1 MKTLRRIG
9 NFYTRIIMNNVGI
22 FIFVGLL
29 SVLFHEQGWFP
40 NENMYALSQFVYH
53 WILPVLIALEGGR
66 LIGGKEGNISGGILA
81 VLTVGGMLM
90 KDTDA
95 GIFAA
100 MIAGPAAGSL
110 WKLVDQ
116 KIRQSVNPGIQ
127 MLVRNLC
134 LGILGAL
141 LAALGMWAIVPV
153 LNVLAG
159 GLYRGV
165 DFLVQQKMTWLLS
178 FLIEPAKVF
187 FLNNVTNYAILVPLG
202 MQQVQETGKSI
213 LFLLEANPGPGLGV
227 LLALYWKLKEE
238 KKKQELAAAIVTEA
252 AGGIHEVYFPYVWSN
267 FRLLL
272 PLILGGVSGT
282 ICFSLLGAGVQGVVS
297 PGSIV
302 TLLLMSGRSSLI
314 PVLAGIFVSA
324 VVAFYGGL
332 LVLGSGKKESVSD
345 DEGEKLDGEEGEKAK
360 EPIWNF
366 DCDNTEQDKENGRN
380 LVGGASEISEAEKQ
394 DLAEAGLEK
403 SNCGASNLADSEA
416 DGKEIAGFETEKR
429 KCEEGIEETI
439 ATHTS
444 PLQKIAVVCNGGMG
458 SSAMGAAVFRR
469 LLRQE
474 QITDVTVDAYA
485 ADLVPDTAQIIVCQK
500 DYRPLLPKEL
510 DGREIYTV
518 ESLMQAELYRPLLEK
533 IQRRNGGS
541 PWKSEQE

>member
-81 VLTVGGMLM
+81 VLAVGGMLM

-324 VVAFYGGL
+324 VVSFYGGL
-332 LVLGSGKKESVSD
+332 LVLGSRKRGSANT

-394 DLAEAGLEK
+394 NLAEAGLEK

-416 DGKEIAGFETEKR
+416 EYK
-429 KCEEGIEETI
+429 
-439 ATHTS
+439 
-444 PLQKIAVVCNGGMG
+444 KIAVVCNGGMG

-474 QITDVTVDAYA
+474 QITGVTVEAYA

-518 ESLMQAELYRPLLEK
+518 ESLMQTELYRPLLEK

>member
-1 MKTLRRIG
+1 MKKLRRIG

-29 SVLFHEQGWFP
+29 SVLFHERGWFP
-40 NENMYALSQFVYH
+40 NENMYALSQFVYR
-53 WILPVLIALEGGR
+53 WMLPTLMAFEGGR
-66 LIGGKEGNISGGILA
+66 LICGKEGNVSGGILA
-81 VLTVGGMLM
+81 VLAVGGMLM

-110 WKLVDQ
+110 WKLVDK

-127 MLVRNLC
+127 MLVKNLC

-202 MQQVQETGKSI
+202 MQQVQETGSSI

-238 KKKQELAAAIVTEA
+238 RKKQELAAAIVTEV

-282 ICFSLLGAGVQGVVS
+282 VCFSLLGAGVQGVVS

-302 TLLLMSGRSSLI
+302 TLFLMSGRASLI

-324 VVAFYGGL
+324 VVSFYGGL
-332 LVLGSGKKESVSD
+332 LVLRSRKKITQS
-345 DEGEKLDGEEGEKAK
+345 
-360 EPIWNF
+360 
-366 DCDNTEQDKENGRN
+366 
-380 LVGGASEISEAEKQ
+380 
-394 DLAEAGLEK
+394 
-403 SNCGASNLADSEA
+403 
-416 DGKEIAGFETEKR
+416 ETENLESDKSQSFEKMIKDMDVDQR
-429 KCEEGIEETI
+429 DAA
-439 ATHTS
+439 ATPEP

-469 LLRQE
+469 LLKQE
-474 QITDVTVDAYA
+474 QISGVSVEAYA
-485 ADLVPDTAQIIVCQK
+485 ADLVPDSAQVIVCQK

-510 DGREIYTV
+510 DGREIFTV
-518 ESLMQAELYRPLLEK
+518 ESLMQTELYRPLIQE

>member
-1 MKTLRRIG
+1 MKKLRRIG

-29 SVLFHEQGWFP
+29 SVLFHERGWFP
-40 NENMYALSQFVYH
+40 NENMYALSQFVYR
-53 WILPVLIALEGGR
+53 WILPTLMAFEGGR
-66 LIGGKEGNISGGILA
+66 LICGKEGNVSGGILA
-81 VLTVGGMLM
+81 VLAVGGMLM

-100 MIAGPAAGSL
+100 MIAGPAAGIL
-110 WKLVDQ
+110 WKFVEEKVKQ
-116 KIRQSVNPGIQ
+116 WVSPGIQ

-141 LAALGMWAIVPV
+141 LAAVGMWAIVPALDV
-153 LNVLAG
+153 LSG

-165 DFLVQQKMTWLLS
+165 DFLVQQRLSWLLS

-187 FLNNVTNYAILVPLG
+187 FLNNVANYAILVPLG
-202 MQQVQETGKSI
+202 MQQVQETGSSI

-227 LLALYWKLKEE
+227 LLALYWNLQEE
-238 KKKQELAAAIVTEA
+238 RKKQELAAAIVTEA

-267 FRLLL
+267 LRLLL

-302 TLLLMSGRSSLI
+302 TLLLMSGRASLI
-314 PVLAGIFVSA
+314 PVLTGIFVSA
-324 VVAFYGGL
+324 VVSFYVGL
-332 LVLGSGKKESVSD
+332 LVLGSRKKITQSATENLESDKSQSF
-345 DEGEKLDGEEGEKAK
+345 EKMIKDMDVDQRDATATP
-360 EPIWNF
+360 EP
-366 DCDNTEQDKENGRN
+366 
-380 LVGGASEISEAEKQ
+380 
-394 DLAEAGLEK
+394 
-403 SNCGASNLADSEA
+403 
-416 DGKEIAGFETEKR
+416 
-429 KCEEGIEETI
+429 
-439 ATHTS
+439 

-469 LLRQE
+469 LLKQE
-474 QITDVTVDAYA
+474 QISGVSVEAYA
-485 ADLVPDTAQIIVCQK
+485 ADLVPDSAQVIVCQK

-510 DGREIYTV
+510 GGREIFTV
-518 ESLMQAELYRPLLEK
+518 ESLMQTELYRPLIQE

>member
-1 MKTLRRIG
+1 MKKLRRIG

-29 SVLFHEQGWFP
+29 SVLFHERGWFP
-40 NENMYALSQFVYH
+40 NENMYALSQFVYR
-53 WILPVLIALEGGR
+53 WILPTLMAFEGGR
-66 LIGGKEGNISGGILA
+66 LICGKEGNVSGGILA
-81 VLTVGGMLM
+81 VLAVGGMLM

-100 MIAGPAAGSL
+100 MIAGPAAGIL
-110 WKLVDQ
+110 WKFVEEKVKQ
-116 KIRQSVNPGIQ
+116 WVNPGIQ

-202 MQQVQETGKSI
+202 MQQVQETGSSI

-238 KKKQELAAAIVTEA
+238 RKKQELAAAIVTEV

-282 ICFSLLGAGVQGVVS
+282 VCFSLLGAGVQGVVS

-302 TLLLMSGRSSLI
+302 ILFLMSGRASLI

-324 VVAFYGGL
+324 VVSFYGGL
-332 LVLGSGKKESVSD
+332 LVLRSRKMGSASD
-345 DEGEKLDGEEGEKAK
+345 DEGEKSGEEGEKAK
-360 EPIWNF
+360 EPTWNF
-366 DCDNTEQDKENGRN
+366 ECDNTEQDKENGRN
-380 LVGGASEISEAEKQ
+380 LVGGAS
-394 DLAEAGLEK
+394 
-403 SNCGASNLADSEA
+403 NLADSGAEY
-416 DGKEIAGFETEKR
+416 K
-429 KCEEGIEETI
+429 
-439 ATHTS
+439 
-444 PLQKIAVVCNGGMG
+444 KIAVVCNGGMG

-474 QITDVTVDAYA
+474 QITDVTVEAYA

-510 DGREIYTV
+510 DSREIYTV
-518 ESLMQAELYRPLLEK
+518 ENLMQTELYRPLLEK

>member
-1 MKTLRRIG
+1 MKKLRRIG

-40 NENMYALSQFVYH
+40 NENMYALSQFVYR
-53 WILPVLIALEGGR
+53 WMLPTLMAFEGGR
-66 LIGGKEGNISGGILA
+66 LICGKEGNVSGGILA
-81 VLTVGGMLM
+81 VLAVGGMLM

-95 GIFAA
+95 GVFAA

-110 WKLVDQ
+110 WKLVDK

-127 MLVRNLC
+127 MLVKNLC

-141 LAALGMWAIVPV
+141 LAAVGMWAIVPV
-153 LNVLAG
+153 LDVLAG

-165 DFLVQQKMTWLLS
+165 DFLVQQRWSWLLS

-202 MQQVQETGKSI
+202 MQQVQETGSSI

-227 LLALYWKLKEE
+227 LLALYWNLQEE
-238 KKKQELAAAIVTEA
+238 RKKQELEAAIVTEV

-302 TLLLMSGRSSLI
+302 TLLLMSGRASLI
-314 PVLAGIFVSA
+314 PVLTGIFVSA
-324 VVAFYGGL
+324 VVSFY
-332 LVLGSGKKESVSD
+332 V
-345 DEGEKLDGEEGEKAK
+345 
-360 EPIWNF
+360 
-366 DCDNTEQDKENGRN
+366 
-380 LVGGASEISEAEKQ
+380 
-394 DLAEAGLEK
+394 
-403 SNCGASNLADSEA
+403 
-416 DGKEIAGFETEKR
+416 
-429 KCEEGIEETI
+429 
-439 ATHTS
+439 
-444 PLQKIAVVCNGGMG
+444 
-458 SSAMGAAVFRR
+458 
-469 LLRQE
+469 
-474 QITDVTVDAYA
+474 
-485 ADLVPDTAQIIVCQK
+485 
-500 DYRPLLPKEL
+500 
-510 DGREIYTV
+510 
-518 ESLMQAELYRPLLEK
+518 
-533 IQRRNGGS
+533 
-541 PWKSEQE
+541 